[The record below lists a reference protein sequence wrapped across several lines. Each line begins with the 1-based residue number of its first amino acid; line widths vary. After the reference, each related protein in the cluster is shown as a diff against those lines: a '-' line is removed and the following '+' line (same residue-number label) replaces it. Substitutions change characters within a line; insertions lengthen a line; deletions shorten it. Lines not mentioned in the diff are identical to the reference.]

1 MWHLLKNILE
11 VILMKNDERELKEIA
26 LIVLYIIT
34 SYEYSINMNT
44 FKRYLYL
51 YYISSGFLNE
61 ESKGRVTITLNKS
74 KTEFSILGLSGV
86 MSDLETVDFIKLEN
100 SEILISN
107 KLVDRVK
114 TLLEN
119 EEGVF
124 FEKYK
129 RILSFVNLLYSYEDD
144 YIFTVFFSEPTIK
157 AMVNRNLDDF
167 SSETSILVKWLNE
180 FKKKVKQNEIDNYD
194 ILSHWIE
201 FVLEKYYEGDV
212 DDR

>member
-1 MWHLLKNILE
+1 
-11 VILMKNDERELKEIA
+11 MKNDERELKEIA